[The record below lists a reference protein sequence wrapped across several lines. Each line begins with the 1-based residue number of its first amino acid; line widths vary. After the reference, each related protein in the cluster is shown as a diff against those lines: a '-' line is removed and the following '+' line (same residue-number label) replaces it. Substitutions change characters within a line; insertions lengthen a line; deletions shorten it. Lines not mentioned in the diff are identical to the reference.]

1 MLSTIIST
9 SIAKATRESLENKG
23 LSEEEINAIM
33 FKNLLKAIG
42 YIIIGVSLL
51 FLIGNYIIEP
61 ILKFIF
67 VDTWSFEIHF

>member
-1 MLSTIIST
+1 MISTIIST

-33 FKNLLKAIG
+33 FKNLLKCIG
-42 YIIIGVSLL
+42 YIIVVVSLL
-51 FLIGNYIIEP
+51 FLIGNYIIET

-67 VDTWSFEIHF
+67 VDTWSFEIF